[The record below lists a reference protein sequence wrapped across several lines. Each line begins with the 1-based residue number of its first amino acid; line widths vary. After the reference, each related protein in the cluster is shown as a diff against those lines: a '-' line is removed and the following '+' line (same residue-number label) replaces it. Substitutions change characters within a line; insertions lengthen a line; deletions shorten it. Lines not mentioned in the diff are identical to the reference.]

1 MKKSFAILMIVMMM
15 MCFMPTA
22 AFGATA
28 QEWDVSKSKTATNL
42 DENYESQVTLSLPS
56 ASFRPSVDVVIVI
69 DVSSSMKDSDIN
81 EAKAAALAMC
91 DELASYTNVET
102 KIGIVTFDRV
112 AHSLT
117 DGMVSISDAKMAVDS
132 IKASSDTNMMAGL
145 IAGKAMLD
153 AGSATDK
160 YLVLMSDGIPIYWVD
175 EEGNPACKV
184 LERYS
189 RDGET
194 LIESTIAPS
203 EPEGSRNDVSAII
216 PVDTLLAASDWSTDS
231 DTWAQISDTGV
242 TIENG
247 YKYTNIQKCTYLTAK
262 YLKNNI
268 IGKYNL
274 KMVAF
279 GTDKYENN
287 EIYKNGENFC
297 DWIGAQEGVSYY
309 KVPKP
314 GYGGKEGDLVKTFT
328 EITNE
333 VVQLVD
339 AGSYVIDEIG
349 RTDEY
354 DFDFIN
360 DLSKLKLTVGGV
372 SLEKE
377 KISDNVYGFGPKTDG
392 NENRTYRYTLTHHP
406 KNEQTDTAA
415 ANEEYFRWDINEAI
429 TIDNTV
435 QLTYT
440 VKLTNPKTEA
450 GTYGQYDRDGSKGY
464 AGLYTNNQAIL
475 YPVDSNGRQGAAE
488 AFSKPTVSYTVNPP
502 YVPPVINYY
511 TVIYND
517 GVEGEIVFPDQ
528 INRGLAYWTL
538 TPGFAGIP
546 ERNGYEFKG
555 WTPVVAE
562 RVTADAYYRALWEKC
577 EEPIEPTEPTEPEK
591 PIKPDKPTKPDKPA
605 KPAKPD
611 TQVPKTGDMSFEI
624 LLISIF
630 ALILSAGAGLI
641 VTFRK
646 KVLTKK

>member
-268 IGKYNL
+268 FGKYNL

-309 KVPKP
+309 KVAKP
-314 GYGGKEGDLVKTFT
+314 GYGGQDGDLTKAFA

-333 VVQLVD
+333 LVQLVD
-339 AGSYVIDEIG
+339 TGSFVIDEIG
-349 RTDEY
+349 KTDEY

-377 KISDNVYGFGPKTDG
+377 KISDNVYGFGLQMDG
-392 NENRTYRYTLTHHP
+392 NENRTYRYTLTYHAQ
-406 KNEQTDTAA
+406 NEQTDTAS
-415 ANEEYFRWDINEAI
+415 ANGEYFRWDINEAI
-429 TIDNTV
+429 TINNTV

-440 VKLTNPKTEA
+440 VKLVNPKTEA

-528 INRGLAYWTL
+528 INRGLTYWTL

-562 RVTADAYYRALWEKC
+562 RVTADAYYRALWEKS
-577 EEPIEPTEPTEPEK
+577 EEPVQPTDPTEPTKPEN
-591 PIKPDKPTKPDKPA
+591 PTKPDKPA

-624 LLISIF
+624 LLVSIF
-630 ALILSAGAGLI
+630 ALALSAAAGLI
-641 VTFRK
+641 ITFRK

>member
-1 MKKSFAILMIVMMM
+1 
-15 MCFMPTA
+15 
-22 AFGATA
+22 
-28 QEWDVSKSKTATNL
+28 
-42 DENYESQVTLSLPS
+42 
-56 ASFRPSVDVVIVI
+56 
-69 DVSSSMKDSDIN
+69 
-81 EAKAAALAMC
+81 
-91 DELASYTNVET
+91 
-102 KIGIVTFDRV
+102 
-112 AHSLT
+112 
-117 DGMVSISDAKMAVDS
+117 
-132 IKASSDTNMMAGL
+132 
-145 IAGKAMLD
+145 
-153 AGSATDK
+153 
-160 YLVLMSDGIPIYWVD
+160 
-175 EEGNPACKV
+175 
-184 LERYS
+184 
-189 RDGET
+189 
-194 LIESTIAPS
+194 
-203 EPEGSRNDVSAII
+203 
-216 PVDTLLAASDWSTDS
+216 
-231 DTWAQISDTGV
+231 
-242 TIENG
+242 
-247 YKYTNIQKCTYLTAK
+247 
-262 YLKNNI
+262 
-268 IGKYNL
+268 
-274 KMVAF
+274 MVAF

-314 GYGGKEGDLVKTFT
+314 GYGGQDGDLTKAFA

-333 VVQLVD
+333 LVQLVD
-339 AGSYVIDEIG
+339 TGSFVIDEIG
-349 RTDEY
+349 KTDEY

-360 DLSKLKLTVGGV
+360 DLSKLKLTVGGI

-392 NENRTYRYTLTHHP
+392 NENRTYRYTLTYHP

-429 TIDNTV
+429 TINNTV

-440 VKLTNPKTEA
+440 VKLVNPKTEA

-488 AFSKPTVSYTVNPP
+488 AFSKPTVSYTVNPS

-528 INRGLAYWTL
+528 INRGLTYWTL

-562 RVTADAYYRALWEKC
+562 RVTADAYYRAVWEKS
-577 EEPIEPTEPTEPEK
+577 EEPVQPTDPTEPTKPEN
-591 PIKPDKPTKPDKPA
+591 PTKPDKPA

-624 LLISIF
+624 LLVSIF
-630 ALILSAGAGLI
+630 ALALFAAAGLI
-641 VTFRK
+641 ITFRK

>member
-1 MKKSFAILMIVMMM
+1 MKKIFAILMIVMMV
-15 MCFMPTA
+15 MCFMPSA
-22 AFGATA
+22 AFAATT

-56 ASFRPSVDVVIVI
+56 ASYRPSVDVVMVI
-69 DVSSSMKDSDIN
+69 DVSGSMKDSDIK
-81 EAKAAALAMC
+81 EAKVAALAMC

-112 AHSLT
+112 AHNLT

-153 AGSATDK
+153 AGSDK
-160 YLVLMSDGIPIYWVD
+160 YLVLMSDGIPIYWVNENGD
-175 EEGNPACKV
+175 PDCKV
-184 LERYS
+184 LQRYQK
-189 RDGET
+189 DGET

-216 PVDTLLAASDWSTDS
+216 PVDTLLAASDWDTDS
-231 DTWAQISDTGV
+231 DIWAQISDTGV

-262 YLKNNI
+262 YLQNNI

-279 GTDKYENN
+279 GTDKYKNN

-297 DWIGAQEGVSYY
+297 HWIGAQEAVSYY
-309 KVPKP
+309 KVAKP
-314 GYGGKEGDLVKTFT
+314 GYGGEEGDLVKTFT

-339 AGSYVIDEIG
+339 AGSFVVDEIG
-349 RTDEY
+349 KTDEY

-360 DLSKLKLTVGGV
+360 DLSKLKLTVGGK

-377 KISDNVYGFGPKTDG
+377 KISDNVYGFGPNTDG
-392 NENRTYRYTLTHHP
+392 NENRTYRYTLTYHP
-406 KNEQTDTAA
+406 KDEQTDTAA

-440 VKLTNPKTEA
+440 VKLTNPKIEA
-450 GTYGQYDRDGSKGY
+450 GTYGQYDKDGSKGY
-464 AGLYTNNQAIL
+464 AGLYTNNHAIL

-488 AFSKPTVSYTVNPP
+488 AFSKPTVSYTVNSP
-502 YVPPVINYY
+502 YIPPVINYY
-511 TVIYND
+511 TVTYND
-517 GVEGEIVFPDQ
+517 GVEGEVVFPDQ
-528 INRGLAYWTL
+528 INRGLSYYTL
-538 TPGFAGIP
+538 TPAFNGIP
-546 ERNGYEFKG
+546 LREGYEFKG

-562 RVTADAYYRALWEKC
+562 RVTADAYYKAIWEKT
-577 EEPIEPTEPTEPEK
+577 EEQTEPTEPEK
-591 PIKPDKPTKPDKPA
+591 PTKPDKPEKPE

-611 TQVPKTGDMSFEI
+611 KTDTEVPKTGDTSADNMIINLF
-624 LLISIF
+624 LLTSS
-630 ALILSAGAGLI
+630 ALAAALLWY
-641 VTFRK
+641 RK
-646 KVLTKK
+646 YARK

>member
-314 GYGGKEGDLVKTFT
+314 GYGGEEGDLVKTFT

-349 RTDEY
+349 KTDEY

-360 DLSKLKLTVGGV
+360 HLSKLKLTVGGI

-392 NENRTYRYTLTHHP
+392 NENRTYRYTLTYHP

-440 VKLTNPKTEA
+440 VKLTNPKIEA
-450 GTYGQYDRDGSKGY
+450 GTYGQYDKDGSKGY

-475 YPVDSNGRQGAAE
+475 YPVDSNGRQGTAE
-488 AFSKPTVSYTVNPP
+488 AFSKPTVSYTVNSP
-502 YVPPVINYY
+502 YIPPVINYY

-528 INRGLAYWTL
+528 INRGLTYWTL
-538 TPGFAGIP
+538 TPGFAGIT

-562 RVTADAYYRALWEKC
+562 RVTADAYYRAVWEKS
-577 EEPIEPTEPTEPEK
+577 EEPVQPTDPTEPTKPENS
-591 PIKPDKPTKPDKPA
+591 TKPDKPA

-624 LLISIF
+624 LLVSIF
-630 ALILSAGAGLI
+630 ALALSAAAGLI
-641 VTFRK
+641 ITFRK